1 MRLPFSL
8 KVDKR
13 ANADALSM
21 CRVSFQGD
29 LRVSRRRK
37 AWAAATI
44 CGALCLMGI
53 VVVLTRSGDHSW
65 NFQIAALLASSY
77 EQL

>member
-1 MRLPFSL
+1 MRLPFCL
-8 KVDKR
+8 EADKR

-44 CGALCLMGI
+44 CGALCLMGL
-53 VVVLTRSGDHSW
+53 VAVLTRSGDHNLPAISK
-65 NFQIAALLASSY
+65 LLH
-77 EQL
+77 